1 MATLHYLTRT
11 KPYLYNPW
19 PWTYD
24 ADNMERQFLR
34 AEKERDTLPVVIREK
49 GVLPGSLWLEEAAGW
64 NREDLPDTYSYK
76 SKKIALINQFLKKHD
91 YKLVW
96 ENHVFQIWLPD
107 SM

>member
-1 MATLHYLTRT
+1 MATTLTTKQKAEAVDVLLIHSANYIKEGDYVLFFQNMATLHYLTRT

-49 GVLPGSLWLEEAAGW
+49 GV
-64 NREDLPDTYSYK
+64 
-76 SKKIALINQFLKKHD
+76 
-91 YKLVW
+91 
-96 ENHVFQIWLPD
+96 
-107 SM
+107 

>member
-1 MATLHYLTRT
+1 M
-11 KPYLYNPW
+11 
-19 PWTYD
+19 
-24 ADNMERQFLR
+24 R

-96 ENHVFQIWLPD
+96 EIMSFKYGYLILCKEVYYEC
-107 SM
+107 